1 MPEDKRIKKA
11 IGLESICFSIL
22 FIGFFALIG
31 YKMGIVHMFS
41 TMMKAAYYLLINT
54 VFFIMAIAVLAGAFG
69 GLLSEFGATAIINK
83 ILSPLMKPLY
93 DLPGAAAIGIVT
105 TYLSDNPAIIT
116 LTQDKGFKRYF
127 QKISDTCPYKP
138 GHCFWYGAYCYNIYD
153 GSESLFRTE
162 FY

>member
-1 MPEDKRIKKA
+1 
-11 IGLESICFSIL
+11 
-22 FIGFFALIG
+22 
-31 YKMGIVHMFS
+31 
-41 TMMKAAYYLLINT
+41 
-54 VFFIMAIAVLAGAFG
+54 MAIAVLAGAFG

-127 QKISDTCPYKP
+127 K
-138 GHCFWYGAYCYNIYD
+138 NIRYLPLQTWALLLVW
-153 GSESLFRTE
+153 GLLLQHL
-162 FY
+162 